1 MADIG
6 TKDKT
11 ETPHASRLFELGG
24 QQQILAES
32 LVEAILSHYDQIFG
46 FCRCQ
51 NLSGEKNLAL
61 SFSACHPH

>member
-11 ETPHASRLFELGG
+11 ETLHASRLFELGG

-46 FCRCQ
+46 ILP
-51 NLSGEKNLAL
+51 LSE
-61 SFSACHPH
+61 SER